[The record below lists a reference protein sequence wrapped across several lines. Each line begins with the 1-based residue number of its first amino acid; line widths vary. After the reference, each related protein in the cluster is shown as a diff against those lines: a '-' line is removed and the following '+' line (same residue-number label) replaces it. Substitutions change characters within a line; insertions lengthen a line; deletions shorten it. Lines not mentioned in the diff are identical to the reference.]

1 VKRFWSTLIG
11 GNHRNRHKSDAKRLA
26 KGTLVQAD
34 AIITTH
40 EVTDMHGTGV
50 IINRIFGGSPNIL
63 SIRTADMYPEH
74 SLGETNLVLG
84 NSGLSRRESYA
95 RMLEALDG
103 MAVRRILCVPYH
115 PDELVWS
122 IVLKEM
128 FGAPLCIFVMD
139 DSNIYSDRIPDELLA
154 DALAKADLR
163 LAISPEMRNAYE
175 QKYRRKFYVVPP
187 VVRDGVAR
195 TTPLDL
201 PAGSAPLTGA
211 LIGSLWSP
219 KWLQMLRETVKQAGV
234 QLDWY
239 GNSKASWLATTEE
252 DLRQDGIHVRGF
264 TPEAEL
270 TEKLKQYSYAL
281 IPSGTL
287 DERDDRQEIAR
298 LSLPTRLP
306 YLLAAANMPMI
317 VLGNPA
323 TAAASFV
330 DRFQV
335 GLISPYDGASL
346 RKAVDQVCQPAQQRD
361 IRARAAN
368 RASLFSA
375 KGLADWIWQSLDKR
389 EAVDDRFETAFRRRK
404 GEMIVYVDPPVP
416 KDVIPDFAPD
426 YQALRRMKENA
437 FSPDFIVDIG
447 SSTGVWS
454 HAASRVFP
462 SARFILLD
470 PLHEHYKKKNN
481 WFFTQ
486 HPEFECIGV
495 AISDHPG
502 EAEFDVS
509 DDLYGSSL
517 FAPADSRA
525 YDRIKVPIRTLDDLA
540 REKKLSGRG
549 LLKIDVQFAEH
560 LVLAGARE
568 LLPQVDAILVELSL
582 FRYAPQAKLYH
593 EMCDLIRQLGF
604 RYFEDVGGW
613 RCPIRGIQLQKD
625 VLFVREN
632 LVPD

>member
-1 VKRFWSTLIG
+1 M
-11 GNHRNRHKSDAKRLA
+11 
-26 KGTLVQAD
+26 VQAD

-74 SLGETNLVLG
+74 SLGDTSLVLG
-84 NSGLSRRESYA
+84 NAGLSRRESFA
-95 RMLEALDG
+95 RMLETLNG

-115 PDELVWS
+115 PDELIWA

-128 FGAPLCIFVMD
+128 FLAPLCVFIMD
-139 DSNIYSDRIPDELLA
+139 DSNIYSNRIPDELLA
-154 DALAKADLR
+154 EALAKADLR
-163 LAISPEMRNAYE
+163 LAISPEMRDAYE
-175 QKYRRKFYVVPP
+175 QKYRRKFFVVPP
-187 VVRDGVAR
+187 VVRDGVAS
-195 TTPLDL
+195 TTPQA
-201 PAGSAPLTGA
+201 PPVGSSPLTGA

-219 KWLQMLRETVKQAGV
+219 KWLQYLRDAIKQAGV

-239 GNSKASWLATTEE
+239 GNSTASWLQTTEE
-252 DLRQDGIHVRGF
+252 ELRQDGIYVRGF
-264 TPEAEL
+264 APEAEL

-317 VLGNPA
+317 VLGSPA
-323 TAAASFV
+323 TAAAGFV
-330 DRFQV
+330 ERFQV
-335 GLISPYDGASL
+335 GRVIPYDGPSL
-346 RKAVDQVCQPAQQRD
+346 RKAVDEICQPAQQRE
-361 IRARAAN
+361 IRARAAS

-389 EAVDDRFETAFRRRK
+389 EPVDDRFEKAFRRRK

-437 FSPDFIVDIG
+437 FIPDFIVDIG

-454 HAASRVFP
+454 HAAWHLFP
-462 SARFILLD
+462 SARFVLLD
-470 PLHEHYKKKNN
+470 PLHDHYVKKNN

-486 HPEFECIGV
+486 HPQFECLAV

-509 DDLYGSSL
+509 NDLYGSSL
-517 FAPADSRA
+517 FTPADSRT
-525 YDRIKVPIRTLDDLA
+525 YDCIKVPIRTLDDVA
-540 REKKLSGRG
+540 REKKLTGRG

-560 LVLAGARE
+560 LVLAGAKE
-568 LLPQVDAILVELSL
+568 LLPQIDAILVELSL
-582 FRYAPQAKLYH
+582 FRYASQARLFH

-604 RYFEDVGGW
+604 QYFEDVGGW

-625 VLFVREN
+625 VLFLREN
-632 LVPD
+632 LVRD